1 MIYIFVFFI
10 YFLGERWIDQF
21 MENGNC
27 DVYRLQSDDM
37 VVVDMILWRRFCR
50 RLVGSIIMKDC

>member
-50 RLVGSIIMKDC
+50 RLVGLL